1 MGPLDMTFMAIVVF
15 AVFKI
20 VQLWIIWEIQGKEED

>member
-1 MGPLDMTFMAIVVF
+1 MSPLDMTFMAVVLF

-20 VQLWIIWEIQGKEED
+20 VQLWIVWEIKREE

>member
-1 MGPLDMTFMAIVVF
+1 MSPLDMTFMAVVLF

-20 VQLWIIWEIQGKEED
+20 VQLWIVWELRKEER

>member
-1 MGPLDMTFMAIVVF
+1 MSPLDMCLMASVVF

-20 VQLWIIWEIQGKEED
+20 VQFWIVWELEKEE

>member
-1 MGPLDMTFMAIVVF
+1 MSPLDMTFMAVVLF

-20 VQLWIIWEIQGKEED
+20 VQLWIVWELKREE

>member
-1 MGPLDMTFMAIVVF
+1 MSPLDMTFIASVVF

-20 VQLWIIWEIQGKEED
+20 VQLWIVWELKREE

>member
-1 MGPLDMTFMAIVVF
+1 MSPLDMTFMASVVL

-20 VQLWIIWEIQGKEED
+20 VQLWIVWELKREE

>member
-1 MGPLDMTFMAIVVF
+1 MSPLDMTFMAVVLF

-20 VQLWIIWEIQGKEED
+20 VQLWIVWELRKEED

>member
-1 MGPLDMTFMAIVVF
+1 MSPLDMCLMASVVF

-20 VQLWIIWEIQGKEED
+20 VQFWIVWELEKEEE